1 MIHEF
6 VGFFLPLIVK
16 PEKFIF
22 TVEAAKS
29 GNLCK
34 GDTINITCSAVGKPV
49 VHTYQVFENDNLV
62 HMSNTPEVFLS
73 HATTTGG
80 VVVYTCVA
88 NNTAA
93 IANTTKNI
101 TVNEGSAIKQVENG
115 TAVEGKNATLNCS
128 VTGIPMPSVYWLE
141 VKTGT
146 RFFENPLA
154 LTNVSRNQSGEYIC
168 QGSNPCGNDSKSG
181 TLTVN
186 CEYVCF
192 RILLKFEET
201 LVKGLIIL
209 NTISIQAF

>member
-1 MIHEF
+1 
-6 VGFFLPLIVK
+6 
-16 PEKFIF
+16 
-22 TVEAAKS
+22 
-29 GNLCK
+29 
-34 GDTINITCSAVGKPV
+34 
-49 VHTYQVFENDNLV
+49 
-62 HMSNTPEVFLS
+62 
-73 HATTTGG
+73 
-80 VVVYTCVA
+80 
-88 NNTAA
+88 
-93 IANTTKNI
+93 
-101 TVNEGSAIKQVENG
+101 
-115 TAVEGKNATLNCS
+115 
-128 VTGIPMPSVYWLE
+128 MPSVSWLE

>member
-6 VGFFLPLIVK
+6 VVFFLPLIVK
-16 PEKFIF
+16 PEKLIF

-62 HMSNTPEVFLS
+62 HMSNTPELFLS

-101 TVNEGSAIKQVENG
+101 TVNGD
-115 TAVEGKNATLNCS
+115 
-128 VTGIPMPSVYWLE
+128 Y
-141 VKTGT
+141 
-146 RFFENPLA
+146 
-154 LTNVSRNQSGEYIC
+154 
-168 QGSNPCGNDSKSG
+168 
-181 TLTVN
+181 
-186 CEYVCF
+186 
-192 RILLKFEET
+192 
-201 LVKGLIIL
+201 
-209 NTISIQAF
+209 